1 MLKRKGRSQEVYFA
15 LLIGVAILFLGF
27 SVTGFGS
34 EELTITLYQNGPAVV
49 VKRDQV
55 EFEGGRNE
63 LNRSIPAKTIS
74 GSVFVDSPG
83 RKLKTVKIKPRIS
96 NEGEL
101 LKRLIGKNVEVLMNG
116 SDQGRIAGE
125 LVDVLNGNLLLKTA
139 GGGMRLIRSFDGYA
153 FKDGQPGGMD
163 KRLKMEFDSGT
174 EDQKAPVTFG
184 YQVEGLGWEPK
195 YVGFLNEETNEL
207 RFRGIAHLN
216 NETGWNYTGAEVY
229 LLAGSPKRETEQPK
243 LFAARNAAETQGT
256 DREKVFEYYRYAVGF
271 PLDLNDGSELRVPF
285 LSERKV
291 DYRKYYEYEPA
302 VSSAVRTFLILVNK
316 EEEGLG
322 VPLAAGLAR
331 IYQDNTERTLLGED
345 ALPNLP
351 EGEDAE
357 LELGKSF
364 DLKGDRKVLE
374 HQKIGEETW
383 RDRIELQL
391 ANRKDGSAKIRVLEK
406 LPGSW
411 EVTRSSHRYEKYDS
425 RRILFELEVPEK
437 SSVEIDYTVKYEY

>member
-1 MLKRKGRSQEVYFA
+1 MLEWKGRSQGVYFA
-15 LLIGVAILFLGF
+15 FLIGVAILFLGF

-55 EFEGGRNE
+55 ELEGGDE
-63 LNRSIPAKTIS
+63 LKRSIPAKTIS

-83 RKLKTVKIKPRIS
+83 REVKTVKIIPRIS

-101 LKRLIGKNVEVLMNG
+101 LKSLIGKNVEVSVNG
-116 SDQGRIAGE
+116 SGQDRVAGE
-125 LVDVLNGNLLLKTA
+125 LVDVLNGKLLLKTTS
-139 GGGMRLIRSFDGYA
+139 GKKRLIRNISDYA
-153 FKDGQPGGMD
+153 FEHDQLEGRNKQLNMV
-163 KRLKMEFDSGT
+163 FDSSAEGW
-174 EDQKAPVTFG
+174 KAPVTFG
-184 YQVEGLGWEPK
+184 YQVDGLGWEPK
-195 YVGFLNEETNEL
+195 YVGFLNEKTNEL
-207 RFRGIAHLN
+207 RFRGIAHLSN
-216 NETGWNYTGAEVY
+216 DTGWNYTGAEVY

-243 LFAARNAAETQGT
+243 LFAARNAAETQGA
-256 DREKVFEYYRYAVGF
+256 DREKVFEYYRYAVSF
-271 PLDLNDGSELRVPF
+271 PLDLDDGSELRVPF
-285 LSERKV
+285 ISERKV
-291 DYRKYYEYEPA
+291 GYRKYYEYEPA
-302 VSSAVRTFLILVNK
+302 TSPAVRTFLVLVNK

-322 VPLAAGLAR
+322 VPLAAGPAR
-331 IYQDNTERTLLGED
+331 IYQDNAERTLLGED

-351 EGEDAE
+351 EGEDAR

-374 HQKIGEETW
+374 HRKIGEKTW
-383 RDRIELQL
+383 RDRIELNL
-391 ANRKDGSAKIRVLEK
+391 TNRKDEPVKIRVLEK

-411 EVTRSSHRYEKYDS
+411 EVIRSSHRYEKYDS